1 MHQARWSVTGRHLA
15 TVQRPLACFLLS
27 DRLKETSD
35 YWSVQGQRGNLFGRQ
50 SVSGNLHK
58 MLITLSPAL
67 QLSLSVSDCEWLS
80 HCSAL
85 YHSPRGATGTKGG
98 TSCRFKRM
106 CSAQLVRLLLG
117 LSFFF
122 SSIYAVIEKLLQMY
136 YREQCCQSIEKGSLL
151 SKSVF
156 ILPVLATSMWD
167 SWNKIT
173 LCVQLVPVQNKCSV
187 IQEVCV
193 GLLLCWT
200 AALVA

>member
-98 TSCRFKRM
+98 SSCRFKRM

-122 SSIYAVIEKLLQMY
+122 LLHLRCDRKASPNVLSWAVLPINTALSA
-136 YREQCCQSIEKGSLL
+136 RGRKGVSA
-151 SKSVF
+151 V
-156 ILPVLATSMWD
+156 
-167 SWNKIT
+167 KI
-173 LCVQLVPVQNKCSV
+173 CFYPP
-187 IQEVCV
+187 CV
-193 GLLLCWT
+193 GHFH
-200 AALVA
+200 VG